1 MINNIS
7 SFNDNDK
14 MIMIKGLNDV
24 LERMIEIIYTLIE
37 WWSFVLFNDP
47 RYK

>member
-24 LERMIEIIYTLIE
+24 LESMIEIIYTLIE
-37 WWSFVLFNDP
+37 
-47 RYK
+47 